1 MEDFLPQEPGLLPS
15 SLSEAEQ
22 ASDHSTDVVQ
32 QPIGRRGGGECC
44 FISGLFFDL
53 EWLKG
58 ILVFGK
64 FGCTL
69 QQR

>member
-32 QPIGRRGGGECC
+32 QPIVRRGEGGDVVLFQGC
-44 FISGLFFDL
+44 FLIWNG
-53 EWLKG
+53 
-58 ILVFGK
+58 
-64 FGCTL
+64 
-69 QQR
+69 